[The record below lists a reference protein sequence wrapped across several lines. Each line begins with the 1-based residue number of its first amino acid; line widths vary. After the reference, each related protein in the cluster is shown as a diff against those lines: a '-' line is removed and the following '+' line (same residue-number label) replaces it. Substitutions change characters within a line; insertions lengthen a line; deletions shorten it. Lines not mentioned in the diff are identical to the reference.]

1 MTTLLLVEDDAG
13 TLEAWAELC
22 SHEGYSIHCAYDG
35 LAAWE
40 ILTTTPVDVVISD
53 LRMPRMSGGVLCE
66 RMRESRTLSDTV
78 FILVSGELTPPAFV
92 RYDCYL
98 RKPLDMPGL
107 FATVLRLVTSA
118 DRNFGAVPT
127 RTKSFFDN

>member
-13 TLEAWAELC
+13 TLEAWAEAC
-22 SHEGYSIHCAYDG
+22 SQEGYSIHCAYDG

-40 ILTTTPVDVVISD
+40 LLTTKPVDVVISD

-66 RMRESRTLSDTV
+66 RIRESRTLSDTI

-98 RKPLDMPGL
+98 RKPLPMAEL
-107 FATVLRLVTSA
+107 LATVLRLATSA
-118 DRNFGAVPT
+118 DRNFGAGPT
-127 RTKSFFDN
+127 RSKGF